1 MSEITDVLVN
11 NILPIFIVAAIGFA
25 LRQSLGLDV
34 KTVARV
40 TFNGFSP
47 CLVFYS
53 LVTAKLN
60 GGELLLLGGYSLL
73 TILLMGLLGWL
84 VGRLFRLSRLDTVA
98 LVLALMFVNSGNYGL
113 TLLELRYGDEGVVR
127 GIAYFV
133 VSTILAYSVGI
144 LVASA
149 GQRTVRQA
157 LAQLVRVPAVYAV
170 VLALLV
176 YGFDLTVPAPLLKG
190 IQIAAEGSIPVM
202 LLVLGMQLAD
212 LRAMEGL
219 KVAWLATGLRL
230 VVAPLMALWLADRM
244 HLEGLN
250 RSAMLLEASMPT
262 AVLVTVLAT
271 EYDVR
276 PRLLTTIVVLSTL
289 LSPFS
294 LAVFITWAGL

>member
-11 NILPIFIVAAIGFA
+11 NILPIFVVAAIGFA

-60 GGELLLLGGYSLL
+60 GSELLLLGGYSLL

-84 VGRLFRLSRLDTVA
+84 VGRLFRLSRLDTIA
-98 LVLALMFVNSGNYGL
+98 LVLALMFVNAGNYGL

-144 LVASA
+144 LVASS
-149 GQRTVRQA
+149 GQRTVREA
-157 LAQLVRVPAVYAV
+157 LAQLARVPAVYAV

-219 KVAWLATGLRL
+219 KLAWLATGLRL
-230 VVAPLMALWLADRM
+230 VVAPLMALWLADKM

-276 PRLLTTIVVLSTL
+276 PRLITTIVVLSTL

>member
-1 MSEITDVLVN
+1 VSEITDVLVN
-11 NILPIFIVAAIGFA
+11 NILPIFVVAAIGFA

-60 GGELLLLGGYSLL
+60 GSELLLLGGYSLL

-84 VGRLFRLSRLDTVA
+84 VGRLFRLSRLDTIA
-98 LVLALMFVNSGNYGL
+98 LVLALMFVNAGNYGL

-144 LVASA
+144 LVASS
-149 GQRTVRQA
+149 GQRTVREA
-157 LAQLVRVPAVYAV
+157 LAQLARVPAVYAV

-219 KVAWLATGLRL
+219 KLAWLATGLRL
-230 VVAPLMALWLADRM
+230 VVAPLMALWLADKM

-276 PRLLTTIVVLSTL
+276 PRLITTIVVLSTL